1 MCSKTSFYE
10 KHYSSMYYI
19 HQKSPKKKHITLDST
34 SNCPIIYGVFNYFN
48 TRFFPLSVLKTKLV
62 RAKLDQA
69 NETVV
74 VSSTMHRTF
83 TQAHWKNLHGLLAGW
98 RDRLKGIREQIN
110 QAAQAQVE
118 MVRQQRQAAITGVA
132 PAAAAAA
139 VAPSS

>member
-1 MCSKTSFYE
+1 MVNHRKKNLKLSIQLRIVPYGILTQSF
-10 KHYSSMYYI
+10 
-19 HQKSPKKKHITLDST
+19 
-34 SNCPIIYGVFNYFN
+34 
-48 TRFFPLSVLKTKLV
+48 FFPLSVLKTKLV

-83 TQAHWKNLHGLLAGW
+83 TQAHWKNLHGLLTGW
-98 RDRLKGIREQIN
+98 RDSLKGIREQIN
-110 QAAQAQVE
+110 HVAQAQVE
-118 MVRQQRQAAITGVA
+118 MVKQQQQAAITGVA